1 MIFAAAALFLA
12 AAGIYAVISY
22 TVTQRRQEI
31 GIRMALGAQQSD
43 VLKLIVGQGMIKVL
57 LGEFM
62 GLIAAFILTRLVS
75 SLLFQTSPTDPM
87 TFALIAGL
95 LTSVALLAC
104 CIPAL
109 RATRIDPT
117 VALRTE

>member
-1 MIFAAAALFLA
+1 MIFAAALFLA

-22 TVTQRRQEI
+22 TVTQRRHEI

-57 LGEFM
+57 LGEFL
-62 GLIAAFILTRLVS
+62 GLIAAVILTRLVS

-117 VALRTE
+117 AALRTE